1 MCLGVKSILLE
12 LCGVPHPMQRPLS
25 KAEVSYAAKA
35 QGTDGL
41 FLLPPLTSLPD
52 PTSCLILGTC
62 YTQVSY
68 RQRLMGFKW
77 TQVRLP
83 ICNMESGR
91 GRNWYR
97 WPALRDRA
105 CRGPLATFG

>member
-1 MCLGVKSILLE
+1 MCLGVKSILFE

-52 PTSCLILGTC
+52 ICLILGTC

-97 WPALRDRA
+97 WPALRDQA

>member
-41 FLLPPLTSLPD
+41 FLLPPADQPS
-52 PTSCLILGTC
+52 
-62 YTQVSY
+62 
-68 RQRLMGFKW
+68 
-77 TQVRLP
+77 
-83 ICNMESGR
+83 
-91 GRNWYR
+91 
-97 WPALRDRA
+97 
-105 CRGPLATFG
+105 